1 MPNAV
6 ALVTGASGFLGR
18 AITYSLKTRRRE
30 VVGLDPRSSDA
41 VQIIDD
47 LSDQKRLQNL
57 LRENN
62 ITHIIHAGGISGPM
76 VMQDDPAGVI
86 AINVQG
92 SLNLLNAALASSVK
106 TFVYCS
112 SVASFGN
119 YYEHEP
125 ITESY
130 PPRPES
136 TYACS
141 KAAMDMIL
149 RGLWKKVPLDLCSL
163 RLTAIYGPGRQT
175 HFVIDEIVAAALAG
189 RPAKIGPMTDW
200 PFIYIDDAAE
210 AAIAACYSST
220 RKQLAYFIAHP
231 EKVAAENISAAVAAA
246 GHSVQLDINDHIPLA
261 ARGPVDTQAA
271 ARDFLFRAKVGHR
284 EGIRRMIE
292 SKRGSK

>member
-1 MPNAV
+1 M
-6 ALVTGASGFLGR
+6 
-18 AITYSLKTRRRE
+18 E
-30 VVGLDPRSSDA
+30 
-41 VQIIDD
+41 
-47 LSDQKRLQNL
+47 
-57 LRENN
+57 
-62 ITHIIHAGGISGPM
+62 
-76 VMQDDPAGVI
+76 MQDDAAGVI

-119 YYEHEP
+119 YYEPEP

-175 HFVIDEIVAAALAG
+175 HFIIDEIVAAALAG

-210 AAIAACYSST
+210 AVIAACYSST

-231 EKVAAENISAAVAAA
+231 EKVSAENISAAVTPQAIRFSLTSTIAFRSRLA
-246 GHSVQLDINDHIPLA
+246 GRSIPKQPRVTFSSA
-261 ARGPVDTQAA
+261 PRSDT
-271 ARDFLFRAKVGHR
+271 AKAFDT
-284 EGIRRMIE
+284 
-292 SKRGSK
+292 